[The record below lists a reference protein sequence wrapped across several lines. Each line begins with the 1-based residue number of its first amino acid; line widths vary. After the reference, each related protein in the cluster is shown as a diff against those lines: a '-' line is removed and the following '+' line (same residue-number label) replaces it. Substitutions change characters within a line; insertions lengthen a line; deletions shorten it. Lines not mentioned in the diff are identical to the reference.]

1 MTEFRTKLN
10 NLVTYVLVNGSLVTV
25 KFSTRSKSDKYGF
38 YSTNNDAIAA
48 ALKKHPDFGKGF
60 ELASEKKNP
69 VVKKTSK
76 PKAVYEDATTTQKA
90 KKILVEL
97 YGVDADAVATREDAK
112 RLAKELNISFPN
124 L

>member
-10 NLVTYVLVNGSLVTV
+10 NLVTYVNVNGSLVTV
-25 KFSTRSKSDKYGF
+25 KFSSRSQSDKYGF

-60 ELASEKKNP
+60 ELSSEKKAIAAKSAP
-69 VVKKTSK
+69 K
-76 PKAVYEDATTTQKA
+76 PKAVYEDVTTTQKA
-90 KKILVEL
+90 KTILAES
-97 YGVDADAVATREDAK
+97 YGIDADTIATKADAK
-112 RLAKELNISFPN
+112 RIADELNISFPN

>member
-38 YSTNNDAIAA
+38 YSTNNAAIAA

-76 PKAVYEDATTTQKA
+76 PKAVYKDVTTTQKA
-90 KKILVEL
+90 KTILAES
-97 YGVDADAVATREDAK
+97 YGIDADTIATKADAK
-112 RLAKELNISFPN
+112 RIAAELNISFPN